1 MGVVT
6 GVRARGHYP
15 VATAVTKL
23 LLLVLNLTSEDW
35 KMSPSSRSC
44 LAIASGLRNKIGS
57 YTRLT

>member
-1 MGVVT
+1 
-6 GVRARGHYP
+6 VRARGHYP